1 MVRSEK
7 QSYLAVS
14 DYGQGGVWVVIDA
27 RSEEETAAA
36 YPELKV
42 VHDRPSWL
50 SESEMNLI
58 REQFHFDID
67 APLSGWLAV
76 LVGGRT
82 GRGLTSA

>member
-1 MVRSEK
+1 MKSEK
-7 QSYLAVS
+7 QSYLAVY

-27 RSEEETAAA
+27 RSEQELAAA

-50 SESEMNLI
+50 SEPEMNRI
-58 REQFHFDID
+58 RERFHFDID
-67 APLSGWLAV
+67 APPSGWLAV
-76 LVGGRT
+76 LVDGRT